1 VTRIVVA
8 IDIRRPID
16 MVFDYITTPANWPA
30 WHPATRTVSGS
41 AAHSLLIGEQVTE
54 AFVAGGRQGS
64 CIWQVTQREVPCL
77 WTIET
82 STPEAQAEITYRLK
96 AHGETTRF
104 ERELT
109 YAASSNWFWILDF
122 LLMRRRMQRESRIAL
137 EQLKEQLEQPDRT
150 TSRAAM
156 R

>member
-1 VTRIVVA
+1 A
-8 IDIRRPID
+8 DRRTGYRSICRWWQTGKLHMASD
-16 MVFDYITTPANWPA
+16 A
-30 WHPATRTVSGS
+30 
-41 AAHSLLIGEQVTE
+41 
-54 AFVAGGRQGS
+54 AGGAL
-64 CIWQVTQREVPCL
+64 L

-96 AHGETTRF
+96 ARGETTRF

-122 LLMRRRMQRESRIAL
+122 LLMCRRMQRESRIAL
-137 EQLKEQLEQPDRT
+137 EQLEEQLEQPDRT